1 MEFLQRELH
10 SKIRYKIILPF
21 LLLTLLVALAGSAV
35 ALRLAAGSQ
44 QERLTNE
51 VAEVTRITN
60 DSIVRQEQANIDFL
74 QQIVFAPANTEAGI
88 PAVQTALAN
97 RNADSLAAALDPY
110 MTVGMRSTRARI
122 DRMIAFDTSGR
133 TLVDFERFPLEAST
147 TYTSNVSLSLPTDP
161 NSFVGRVLQGNA
173 DNQGDKY
180 AGILRLPSSIDGP
193 TYYFATV
200 APVYLNNEPT
210 NPVVGGVIVA
220 MRVHKFLDYL
230 VENSQAQV
238 IIIYDSV
245 GNALFSTRAPEATAT
260 DDEALAS
267 SETLDDPGGVDDE
280 ALNQFDM
287 DPSTL
292 EQLQRGVTDAD
303 KSVMSIMGREYQF
316 AFTPLRI
323 RQVSIGYIAAGL
335 SRDTLLGSI
344 NDLQQPIMLLTG
356 LFMVG
361 IVGLGAYVAR
371 QITTPLEELVATTQD
386 VTAGN
391 LRRRSNVQTK
401 DEIGTLSQSFNT
413 MTGYLFRLYSRVLAE
428 SSQRAAIVESIADGV
443 VVCDP
448 AGNIQVLNRTTR
460 ELLGLGPKDPIPA
473 RFTDLPL
480 MPLPEGT
487 TAFGPEQ
494 TPNLQM
500 LGERIVR
507 VSDARVM
514 AGDGTYLGDVYVLQD
529 LTAEVQMDQAK
540 TAFINTISHELKTP
554 VTTLRGTTE
563 LLMRGM
569 FGSVEERQAAELEVM
584 LQKLVG
590 MTTLISNVIIIASID
605 SGSLTLEL
613 EPLELQ
619 ETVEEAVWKLQKSI
633 KEKGLTLTIDIPDD
647 IPEVIADYDHFHT
660 VMQQLVENARTYTD
674 EGGIT
679 IRASRA
685 GEFVQID
692 VCDTGRGIAPEMHEQ
707 VFERFVRGSGQGE
720 GVDSQD
726 RGIGL
731 GLAIVQQLVQR
742 LGGKVWVTSTVGQ
755 GSVFSFTLRHTDD
768 LGHPEKQDTAIGT
781 AA

>member
-1 MEFLQRELH
+1 
-10 SKIRYKIILPF
+10 

-51 VAEVTRITN
+51 VAEITRITN

-74 QQIVFAPANTEAGI
+74 QRIVFAPANPESGA
-88 PAVQTALAN
+88 PAVEEALAN
-97 RNADSLAAALDPY
+97 RNASGLRAALIPF
-110 MTVGMRSTRARI
+110 MTSGMRITNVRI
-122 DRMIAFDTSGR
+122 DRLIAFDTSGR
-133 TLVDFERFPLEAST
+133 TLVDLERYPLDQTT
-147 TYTSNVSLSLPTDP
+147 TYTGNTTLQLPTNP
-161 NSFVGRVLQGNA
+161 NSFIGRVLQGDA
-173 DNQGDKY
+173 DGQGDKY
-180 AGILRLPSSIDGP
+180 AGLLQLNSSVDERA
-193 TYYFATV
+193 YYFATV
-200 APVYLNNEPT
+200 APVYRDNDPANR
-210 NPVVGGVIVA
+210 VVGGVIVA
-220 MRVHKFLDYL
+220 MRVGRFLDYL

-238 IIIYDSV
+238 IMIYDRQ
-245 GNALFSTRAPEATAT
+245 GNALFSTRAPVEATDNGSTADAAGE
-260 DDEALAS
+260 DDVVAME
-267 SETLDDPGGVDDE
+267 E
-280 ALNQFDM
+280 ALNEFNV
-287 DPSTL
+287 DPATM
-292 EQLQRGVTDAD
+292 EQLQRGQTDAER
-303 KSVMSIMGREYQF
+303 SVMTIMGREYQF
-316 AFTPLRI
+316 AFTPLQI
-323 RQVSIGYIAAGL
+323 RQVPIGYIAAGL
-335 SRDTLLGSI
+335 SRDTLLGSL
-344 NDLQQPIMLLTG
+344 NDLQRPIMVLTTI
-356 LFMVG
+356 FMVG

-371 QITTPLEELVATTQD
+371 QITTPLEELVTTTQE

-448 AGNIQVLNRTTR
+448 MGNIQVLNRTTR
-460 ELLGLGPKDPIPA
+460 NLLGLGPNDPIPA
-473 RFTDLPL
+473 RFRDLPL

-487 TAFGPEQ
+487 NAFGPEQ
-494 TPNLQM
+494 APNLQL
-500 LGERIVR
+500 LGDRIVR
-507 VSDARVM
+507 VSEARVM

-563 LLMRGM
+563 LLLRGM
-569 FGSVEERQAAELEVM
+569 FGPLEERQTSELDVM

-619 ETVEEAVWKLQKSI
+619 ETIEEAVWKLQKSI
-633 KEKGLTLTIDIPDD
+633 KEKGLTLTIDIPEDM
-647 IPEVIADYDHFHT
+647 PEVIADYDHFHT
-660 VMQQLVENARTYTD
+660 IIQQLVDNARTYTD

-692 VCDTGRGIAPEMHEQ
+692 VCDTGRGVAPEMQEKI
-707 VFERFVRGSGQGE
+707 FERFIRGSGQGE

-731 GLAIVQQLVQR
+731 GLAIVEQLIQR
-742 LGGKVWVTSTVGQ
+742 HGGQVWVTSTVGQ
-755 GSVFSFTLRHTDD
+755 GSVFSFTLRHSDD
-768 LGHPEKQDTAIGT
+768 MGHPEKQDPAIGT

>member
-1 MEFLQRELH
+1 VEFLQRELH

-74 QQIVFAPANTEAGI
+74 QQIVFAQENPEAQA
-88 PAVQTALAN
+88 PAVQEALAN
-97 RNADSLAAALDPY
+97 NNADGLRRALDPY
-110 MTVGMRSTRARI
+110 MKVGMRSTRARI
-122 DRMIAFDTSGR
+122 DRIIAFNTNGR
-133 TLVDFERFPLEAST
+133 SLVDLERYPLDSTT
-147 TYTSNVSLSLPTDP
+147 TYTQNTSLQLPTDP
-161 NSFVGRVLQGNA
+161 TSFVGRVLQGNV
-173 DNQGDKY
+173 DEQGDKY
-180 AGILRLPSSIDGP
+180 AGILQLPSSIDGP

-220 MRVHKFLDYL
+220 MRVNRLLEYL

-238 IIIYDSV
+238 IIIYDAG
-245 GNALFSTRAPEATAT
+245 GNALFSTRTPEVPAT
-260 DDEALAS
+260 DDDALPIG
-267 SETLDDPGGVDDE
+267 ETPDGPGVVADD
-280 ALNQFDM
+280 ALNRFDI
-287 DPSTL
+287 DETTL
-292 EQLQRGVTDAD
+292 EQLQRGESDAE

-316 AFTPLRI
+316 AFTPMRI

-335 SRDTLLGSI
+335 SRDTLLGSL
-344 NDLQQPIMLLTG
+344 NDLQQPIMFLTG
-356 LFMVG
+356 IFMIG

-371 QITTPLEELVATTQD
+371 QITTPLEELVSTTQD

-391 LRRRSNVQTK
+391 LRRRSNVQTR

-448 AGNIQVLNRTTR
+448 LGNIQVLNRTTR

-473 RFTDLPL
+473 RFSDLPL

-514 AGDGTYLGDVYVLQD
+514 SADGTYLGDVYVLQD

-569 FGSVEERQAAELEVM
+569 FGPVEERQAAELDIM

-619 ETVEEAVWKLQKSI
+619 ETVEEAVWKLQKGI

-660 VMQQLVENARTYTD
+660 IMQQLVENARTYTD
-674 EGGIT
+674 EGDIT
-679 IRASRA
+679 IRASRT

-707 VFERFVRGSGQGE
+707 IFERFVRGSGQGE

-742 LGGKVWVTSTVGQ
+742 LGGQVWVTSTVGQ
-755 GSVFSFTLRHTDD
+755 GSVFSFTLRHADD
-768 LGHPEKQDTAIGT
+768 MGHPEKQDTAIGT

>member
-1 MEFLQRELH
+1 VEFLQRELQ

-74 QQIVFAPANTEAGI
+74 QQIVFAPANSETQA
-88 PAVQTALAN
+88 PAVEEALSNNNASGLAN
-97 RNADSLAAALDPY
+97 ALDPY

-122 DRMIAFDTSGR
+122 DRIIAFNTNGR
-133 TLVDFERFPLEAST
+133 TLVDLERYPLDST
-147 TYTSNVSLSLPTDP
+147 ATYTQNAALQLPTAP
-161 NSFVGRVLQGNA
+161 TSFVGRVLQGNA
-173 DNQGDKY
+173 DDQGDKY
-180 AGILRLPSSIDGP
+180 AGMLQLPSSVDGP
-193 TYYFATV
+193 AYYFATV
-200 APVYLNNEPT
+200 APVYRDNDPANG
-210 NPVVGGVIVA
+210 VVGGVIVA
-220 MRVHKFLDYL
+220 MRVNRFLDYL

-238 IIIYDSV
+238 IIIYDPA
-245 GNALFSTRAPEATAT
+245 GNALFSTRLPESPAAEPLPIGETP
-260 DDEALAS
+260 DQSGVVDE
-267 SETLDDPGGVDDE
+267 EV
-280 ALNQFDM
+280 LNQFDM
-287 DPSTL
+287 EPATL
-292 EQLQRGVTDAD
+292 AQLERGETDAE
-303 KSVMSIMGREYQF
+303 KSVMTIMERDYQF

-335 SRDTLLGSI
+335 SRDTLLGSL
-344 NDLQQPIMLLTG
+344 NDLQQPIMFLTG
-356 LFMVG
+356 VFMIG

-371 QITTPLEELVATTQD
+371 QITTPLEELVSTTQD

-448 AGNIQVLNRTTR
+448 LGNIQVLNRTTR
-460 ELLGLGPKDPIPA
+460 ELLGLGPNDPIPA
-473 RFTDLPL
+473 RFSDLPL

-487 TAFGPEQ
+487 HAFGPEQ
-494 TPNLQM
+494 APNLQM

-507 VSDARVM
+507 ISDARVM

-569 FGSVEERQAAELEVM
+569 FGPVEDRQAAELEVM

-590 MTTLISNVIIIASID
+590 MTTLISNVIVIASID

-633 KEKGLTLTIDIPDD
+633 KEKGLTLTIDIPEG
-647 IPEVIADYDHFHT
+647 IPDVIADYDHFHT
-660 VMQQLVENARTYTD
+660 IMQQLVENARTYTD

-679 IRASRA
+679 IQASRT

-692 VCDTGRGIAPEMHEQ
+692 VCDTGRGIMPDMHEQ
-707 VFERFVRGSGQGE
+707 IFERFVRGSGQGE

-731 GLAIVQQLVQR
+731 GLAIVRHLVHR
-742 LGGKVWVTSTVGQ
+742 LDGQVWVTSTVGQ
-755 GSVFSFTLRHTDD
+755 GSVFSFTLRHADD
-768 LGHPEKQDTAIGT
+768 MGHPEKQDPAIGT